1 MTETTKTILG
11 LQLGDVIKITDPV
24 NESINN
30 ETFYI
35 NYIDKT
41 KIRLINAHT
50 LDLAVLKINDDMTL
64 NEGTITIIRLL
75 SRRET
80 PSYAKQNGLVPS
92 VWVNIYFGGELPLT
106 ITGEI
111 TNLEEDMIE
120 IKTYPAGDV
129 IYINFDYK
137 GLPPNLPIEYIEI
150 RDKIEPAKEEVD
162 LERPDEL
169 EEEEREEDE
178 LFLNE
183 DVIHENKIKNQ
194 LKDIILKADQIK
206 FSDEVFNPIV
216 QFVTVDKLKQRYSI
230 DVQATD
236 LLDDLLSTI
245 PTIQRTAEIMNDIHL
260 TIERFKQLRCL
271 FSDFDEYGNV
281 ISKKIKSSSW
291 KPMLKYFEKFD
302 KNLFWII
309 PVVKNIKKMY
319 LRDDETETESS
330 DIQLI
335 QMREDLEK
343 IKGLQQNYL
352 SGSNNEQNKYDE
364 LYSDLNE
371 FFTPFDNNNPENVSD
386 IIKEE
391 IVRDDLNVVLDCL
404 NNFYSSG
411 FSDKY
416 IKPFRFAIQKYNVGI
431 EKLTATS
438 FGGGKMVSTRTLLT
452 QPDVLEIKSFIT
464 LPEPTIRF
472 SRINLP
478 GTSILDKANLNNTFL
493 HYWKMLNSK
502 TNIQNVFID
511 NIETDINFESD
522 NFVNNIKHFSLNL
535 SDNARSMYTKNE
547 VYSKF
552 TSAIIPK
559 TKILFNLIKKHIN
572 GKLSI
577 VDVVSYL
584 EPFLVYTDDL
594 TYEQY
599 RNIIMFI
606 NYKISNYNKSFV
618 EKGRSMSLFKRVRSS
633 KDYSARAFSVSNL
646 FYGKKELSNINE
658 NYDLSN
664 TSTLYTNSEQL
675 KRVSTIDSGKLLTYA
690 LSNESVHLLFAPDIS
705 EIFEDKADDLNKTI
719 KDDEKNNTC
728 KNYIISKHYDTLDD
742 LNSDN
747 GHDVYF
753 DKKYD
758 NTDYGLLNNYEHQ
771 LNSMDPDAF
780 FNFLTQK
787 IKSAFKYNE
796 TDSVYIANTL
806 IDGYKKVL
814 NGHYAILNFIP
825 ETDNLNTLHYY
836 VRMNNKW
843 VLDKSATKNGVSE
856 SQNIMCN
863 LQQKCI
869 SKDYKNTEKC
879 ESTDLSKTSIIKAM
893 TDKINTEFDTLYEIS
908 KEEYEISMNLNL
920 QYHEEIISVLKQVE
934 MLHLLKYNNA
944 QYAIGVKNEEG
955 LNNIVSP
962 YSKLRDMILGQSDFI
977 KRQNYIVK
985 FAKAFT
991 RINYDIVSGPLGE
1004 PENDNWLYCI
1014 ETNSKLL
1021 PAFIYNV
1028 AVKYLNDPDNYNV
1041 YIELLVKKIGTL
1053 SDDGDSWVDK
1063 HSGYVIKK
1071 IDYDIDEGY
1080 EEGFKVKTRDV
1091 LKEDSENPAETIINN
1106 ATQRKKYNT
1115 PETIMVYSI
1124 INTMSIELG
1133 VNIDNESE
1141 FIMNNVMT
1149 IIKETLPKESTYSK
1163 YVKDMANKGKR
1174 VPTYQDLYSQ
1184 KLLYSTMGMII
1195 IAIQTAMPGI
1205 KTRKTFPGCVRSF
1218 SGFPFEGAGDYS
1230 SVQYIACIAYKIRSP
1245 YQPWNVLMRTNETTI
1260 FEKMK
1265 ISIETD
1271 LLKLPEV
1278 ISKIN
1283 EKVDYLLYNPETTI
1297 QSDYNIVKWNTFLPP
1312 LINFQIKKV
1321 EDVSTQFK
1329 DKLIYDLKTGSNAQR
1344 EKMLIVESKIIHYSL
1359 AIQDKIHNV
1368 IKSKKLLLHSRS
1380 NLQYIENA
1388 CCNETGF
1395 QSTIEYFESKD
1406 PNIRTFNNQVVNLT
1420 NILQD
1425 IHDIRRPVTFSTKIN
1440 TKNVYSQIPNTFNE
1454 QTIYTAFI
1462 VFCRFVRGIPLSP
1475 ELFQICSE
1483 KPNNLNAHDSLFEL
1497 MRKLKADG
1505 KIYTND
1511 AFLKLIQLVNRQNIT
1526 ITPYDGVV
1534 TLSPIAQLSDLLIK
1548 IKNSPEANDLQKLI
1562 LNVADRMGDID
1573 TDKRSELAVKT
1584 LNNYLRKTIDNMKEV
1599 VIDFIKKNA
1608 NITKAV
1614 LKKTEEFINTS
1625 AIWENTQTEKNQG
1638 LKMSDDGVYTV
1649 INFFKTYIQNICI
1662 TFPNIILNMVNYDMV
1677 KIQKYWELSL
1687 KHEGDIKKLINEYYN
1702 DLKKHYNDK
1711 TLFLVLRNIQ
1721 QNAKN
1726 TVLLSQK
1733 IPCYT
1738 TINHNGKTINPIFN
1752 ERTNILL
1759 YEYLFLNSIV
1769 SYIELSNMND
1779 MIVREFRK
1787 GVDTE
1792 ENYTIQSIMEKETR
1806 IDLVDIINIEDVS
1819 VIQGYKRNLKRKVAD
1834 LLVTYIEIVNNHKS
1848 SINTSHDLIMDKIF
1862 KLKEKEKDTFTD
1874 RLKGLTDEE
1883 RDIDTILKINKLGVW
1898 GKGLEKGLTMYDVD
1912 TYDEEREFG
1921 EKMSQ
1926 YEKMVNRNPDV
1937 NNKNFDVYLEDY
1949 MNDEDIEN
1957 GIEND
1962 NADMDNMTE
1971 DFMEGNYGSDEV
1983 DNYSDY
1989 Y

>member
-1 MTETTKTILG
+1 MAENKKTILG

-24 NESINN
+24 DESINN

-35 NYIDKT
+35 NYIDNT

-80 PSYAKQNGLVPS
+80 PSYARQHGLLPS

-120 IKTYPAGDV
+120 IKTYPTGDV
-129 IYINFDYK
+129 IYLNFDYK
-137 GLPPNLPIEYIEI
+137 GMPPNIPIEYIEI
-150 RDKIEPAKEEVD
+150 RDKIEPLKEDVE
-162 LERPDEL
+162 LENPDEL
-169 EEEEREEDE
+169 EEEEREEDD

-206 FSDEVFNPIV
+206 FSDEVFNPII

-245 PTIQRTAEIMNDIHL
+245 PTIQRTAEILNNIHL
-260 TIERFKQLRCL
+260 TIERFKQLREL

-281 ISKKIKSSSW
+281 ISKKIKSASW
-291 KPMLKYFEKFD
+291 KPMLKYFENFD
-302 KNLFWII
+302 KNLFWIL

-371 FFTPFDNNNPENVSD
+371 FFTPFDINNPENVSD

-391 IVRDDLNVVLDCL
+391 IVRSDLNVVLDCL
-404 NNFYSSG
+404 TNFYSSG

-535 SDNARSMYTKNE
+535 SENARSVYTKNE

-606 NYKISNYNKSFV
+606 NNKISGYNKMFV
-618 EKGRSMSLFKRVRSS
+618 EKSRSMLSFKRVRSS
-633 KDYSARAFSVSNL
+633 KDYSSHAFSVSNM
-646 FYGKKELSNINE
+646 FYGKKDLSIVNE
-658 NYDLSN
+658 NYDISTSSN
-664 TSTLYTNSEQL
+664 TYTNSEQL
-675 KRVSTIDSGKLLTYA
+675 KKIASIDNGKLLTYA
-690 LSNESVHLLFAPDIS
+690 LSNESVHLLFASDIS
-705 EIFEDKADDLNKTI
+705 EIFEDNANVLNKTI

-728 KNYIISKHYDTLDD
+728 KNYIISKHYDTVEDV
-742 LNSDN
+742 NADN

-758 NTDYGLLNNYEHQ
+758 NTDYSLLNNYENQ
-771 LNSMDPDAF
+771 LNSMEPDVF
-780 FNFLTQK
+780 FDFLTQK
-787 IKSAFKYNE
+787 IKSTFKYND
-796 TDSVYIANTL
+796 TDAVYTANTL

-825 ETDNLNTLHYY
+825 ESDNNTLHYY
-836 VRMNNKW
+836 VRTNNKW
-843 VLDKSATKNGVSE
+843 VLDNSANKNGVSE

-893 TDKINTEFDTLYEIS
+893 NDKINTEFDTLYELS
-908 KEEYEISMNLNL
+908 KLEYETSMNLNF
-920 QYHEEIISVLKQVE
+920 QYHNEIISVLKQIE
-934 MLHLLKYNNA
+934 MLQLLKYNNA
-944 QYAIGVKNEEG
+944 QYTIGVKNEDG

-962 YSKLRDMILGQSDFI
+962 YSKIRDMILGQSDFI

-1004 PENDNWLYCI
+1004 PENDNWLYCV

-1021 PAFIYNV
+1021 PSFIYNV

-1080 EEGFKVKTRDV
+1080 EEGFRVKSRDV
-1091 LKEDSENPAETIINN
+1091 LKEDNENPAENIINN
-1106 ATQRKKYNT
+1106 TTQRKKYDS
-1115 PETIMVYSI
+1115 PETIMIYSI
-1124 INTMSIELG
+1124 INTLSIELG
-1133 VNIDNESE
+1133 INIDNETE
-1141 FIMNNVMT
+1141 FIMNNVLT
-1149 IIKETLPKESTYSK
+1149 IIKETLPKESTYTK

-1195 IAIQTAMPGI
+1195 IAIQTAMPVI

-1218 SGFPFEGAGDYS
+1218 SGFPFEGTGDYS
-1230 SVQYIACIAYKIRSP
+1230 SVQYISCIAYKIRSP

-1271 LLKLPEV
+1271 LLKLPTV
-1278 ISKIN
+1278 TFKIN
-1283 EKVDYLLYNPETTI
+1283 EKVDYLLYNPETNI
-1297 QSDYNIVKWNTFLPP
+1297 QADYNIVKWNTFLPP

-1321 EDVSTQFK
+1321 EDVSPQFK
-1329 DKLIYDLKTGSNAQR
+1329 DKLIYDLKTGSTAQR
-1344 EKMLIVESKIIHYSL
+1344 EKILIIDSKIIHFSL
-1359 AIQDKIHNV
+1359 ALQDKIHNV

-1395 QSTIEYFESKD
+1395 QSTIEYFENKD
-1406 PNIRTFNNQVVNLT
+1406 PSIRTLNNTIVNLT

-1425 IHDIRRPVTFSTKIN
+1425 IRDIRRPVTFSTKIN

-1483 KPNNLNAHDSLFEL
+1483 KPNNLNTHDSLFE
-1497 MRKLKADG
+1497 MIRKLKADG

-1511 AFLKLIQLVNRQNIT
+1511 AFLKLIQLVNRQNII
-1526 ITPYDGVV
+1526 ITPYNGTI
-1534 TLSPIAQLSDLLIK
+1534 TLSPIAQLSDLLVK
-1548 IKNSPEANDLQKLI
+1548 IKNSTEANDLQKLI
-1562 LNVADRMGDID
+1562 LTVVDKMGDFNND
-1573 TDKRSELAVKT
+1573 PSAELAVKT
-1584 LNNYLRKTIDNMKEV
+1584 LNNFLRKKIDNMKEV

-1608 NITKAV
+1608 NLTKAV

-1625 AIWENTQTEKNQG
+1625 SVWETNQSVRNQD
-1638 LKMSDDGVYTV
+1638 LKLSDDGVYTV
-1649 INFFKTYIQNICI
+1649 LNFFKTYIQNICI
-1662 TFPNIILNMVNYDMV
+1662 TFPNIILNAVNYDMV
-1677 KIQKYWELSL
+1677 KIQKYWDLSL

-1711 TLFLVLRNIQ
+1711 SLILVLRNIQ
-1721 QNAKN
+1721 QTAKN

-1738 TINHNGKTINPIFN
+1738 SINHNGKIINPIFN
-1752 ERTNILL
+1752 ERTGLLL

-1769 SYIELSNMND
+1769 SYIDLSNMND

-1787 GVDTE
+1787 GIDTE

-1806 IDLVDIINIEDVS
+1806 IDLVDIININDVS

-1926 YEKMVNRNPDV
+1926 YEKMLNRNPDV
-1937 NNKNFDVYLEDY
+1937 NNKNFDMYLEDY
-1949 MNDEDIEN
+1949 MNDEDVEN
-1957 GIEND
+1957 DIEND

-1971 DFMEGNYGSDEV
+1971 DFTEGNYGSDEV